1 MSIGFTG
8 TREGM
13 TSAQSQ
19 TLAQLLRN
27 EVGEFHHGDC
37 IGADY
42 QAHDIA
48 ERTGSLTIVIHPPR
62 DPRARAFKKSD
73 HIRPKRAYL
82 DRNHDIVD
90 ETDELVAT
98 PLTDQVE
105 PRSGTWATIR
115 YALRLKRPV
124 RIIKPNGDIWK
135 FT

>member
-19 TLAQLLRN
+19 TLVQLLRN

-37 IGADY
+37 VGSDSE
-42 QAHDIA
+42 AHDIA
-48 ERTGSLTIVIHPPR
+48 ARTGSLTIVIHPPLVQ
-62 DPRARAFKKSD
+62 RARAFKKSD
-73 HIRPKRAYL
+73 HIRPRRAYL

-90 ETDELVAT
+90 ETDELVAA

-115 YALRLKRPV
+115 YAMHLKRPI